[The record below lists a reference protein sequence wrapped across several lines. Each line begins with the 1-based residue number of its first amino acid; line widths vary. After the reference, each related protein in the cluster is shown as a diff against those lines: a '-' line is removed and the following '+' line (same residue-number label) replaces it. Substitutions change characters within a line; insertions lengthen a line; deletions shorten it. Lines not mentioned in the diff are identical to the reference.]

1 MAPSPSHSQALLPR
15 SDILILDRIERDAD
29 RFRLVRE
36 ILQADRR
43 GEPKEVVVSRI
54 LVRPVPA
61 APRFEGEF

>member
-43 GEPKEVVVSRI
+43 REPKEVVVSRI